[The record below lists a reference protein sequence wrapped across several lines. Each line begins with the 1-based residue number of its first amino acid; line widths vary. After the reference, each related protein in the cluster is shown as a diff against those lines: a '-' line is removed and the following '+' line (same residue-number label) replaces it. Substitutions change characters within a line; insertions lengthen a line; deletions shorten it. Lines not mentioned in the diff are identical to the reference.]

1 MRHRV
6 SNVEAFRQWE
16 ADPDADE
23 ADLLAKLRGK
33 FEPSP
38 AMLAG
43 TAFHKLLELAP
54 SEVITERAEVNGHV
68 FTFAGDFT
76 VALSPIRE
84 LRASRTY
91 TVDNELVTIT
101 GQVDEIE
108 GKRIVDHKTT
118 GRFDP
123 ERYLAGYQWRLYL
136 EIFGADV
143 FRWNVFELRP
153 VDGTEYEVTA
163 LHRLEQCRYPGL
175 GADCQSLVERFARYV
190 RDRL

>member
-1 MRHRV
+1 V
-6 SNVEAFRQWE
+6 
-16 ADPDADE
+16 
-23 ADLLAKLRGK
+23 
-33 FEPSP
+33 PSP

-43 TAFHKLLELAP
+43 TAFHKLLEVATADG
-54 SEVITERAEVNGHV
+54 VAIGRAEVNGHV

-108 GKRIVDHKTT
+108 GKRVVDHKTT

-143 FRWNVFELRP
+143 FRWNVFELRQI
-153 VDGTEYEVTA
+153 DGAEYEVTA

-190 RDRL
+190 RERL

>member
-1 MRHRV
+1 
-6 SNVEAFRQWE
+6 
-16 ADPDADE
+16 
-23 ADLLAKLRGK
+23 
-33 FEPSP
+33 
-38 AMLAG
+38 MLAG

-54 SEVITERAEVNGHV
+54 AEVSTDRAEVNGHV

-91 TVDNELVTIT
+91 TVDGEPVTIT

-108 GKRIVDHKTT
+108 GNRIVDHKTT

-123 ERYLAGYQWRLYL
+123 ERYLEGYQWRLYL

-143 FRWNVFELRP
+143 FRWNVFELHQIESEPASAYGFESPPPR
-153 VDGTEYEVTA
+153 YEVTA

-175 GADCQSLVERFARYV
+175 GPDCQSLVERFARYV
-190 RDRL
+190 RERL